1 MGALDLAK
9 IPRHVAIIPDG
20 NGRWAES
27 RGLARN
33 EGHARGV
40 EVVREVVE
48 AAHELG
54 VRYLTL
60 YAFSMENWG
69 RPTEEVDAIM
79 RLMERY
85 LQRETDDLVERGV
98 RVRAIGRLEL
108 LKPHLQRRVRDLA
121 RRTETNG
128 EMNLTFALSYS
139 GRSELVDAARRLAR
153 AAESGQ
159 LDPDAIDEKALQM
172 QLYAPDLPDPDLLIR
187 TGGEHRVSNFLLW
200 QIAYTELWTSELLW
214 PDFSRA
220 ELEAALLEYQL
231 RERRFGQTGAQ
242 RQGER

>member
-1 MGALDLAK
+1 MSALDPAK
-9 IPRHVAIIPDG
+9 IPRHVALIPDG

-79 RLMERY
+79 RLLERY
-85 LQRETDDLVERGV
+85 LQRETSDLVERGV
-98 RVRAIGRLEL
+98 QVRAIGRLEL
-108 LKPHLQRRVRDLA
+108 LKPHLQRRVSDLV
-121 RRTETNG
+121 RRTEANSQLV
-128 EMNLTFALSYS
+128 LTFALSYS

-153 AAESGQ
+153 AVEAGQ
-159 LDPDAIDEKALQM
+159 LEPEAIDEKALQM
-172 QLYAPDLPDPDLLIR
+172 HLYAPDLPDPDLLIR
-187 TGGEHRVSNFLLW
+187 TGGEHRISNFLLW
-200 QIAYTELWTSELLW
+200 QLAYTELWTTESLW

-220 ELEAALLEYQL
+220 ELEAALLEYQR

-242 RQGER
+242 ARSGP

>member
-1 MGALDLAK
+1 
-9 IPRHVAIIPDG
+9 
-20 NGRWAES
+20 
-27 RGLARN
+27 
-33 EGHARGV
+33 
-40 EVVREVVE
+40 VVE

-85 LQRETDDLVERGV
+85 LQRETGELVERGV

-108 LKPHLQRRVRDLA
+108 LKPHLQRRVRDLTK
-121 RRTETNG
+121 RTETNVA
-128 EMNLTFALSYS
+128 MDLIFALSYS
-139 GRSELVDAARRLAR
+139 GRTELVDAARRLAR
-153 AAESGQ
+153 AVEAGQ
-159 LDPDAIDEKALQM
+159 LEPEAIDEKALQM
-172 QLYAPDLPDPDLLIR
+172 HLYAPDLPDPDLLIR

-200 QIAYTELWTSELLW
+200 QLAYTELWSSDALW

-220 ELEAALLEYQL
+220 ELERALLEYQL

-242 RQGER
+242 TRSAR